1 MKALLAQ
8 SRAEIGMTLRRG
20 ETLLLTLIIPI
31 LLLVFFSRTSV
42 LAAPP
47 GGRVAY
53 LAPGMWALAVM
64 STSLVALSIATGF
77 ERTYGVLRRLHVT
90 PLGRARLIGAKVVAV
105 LVTEMLQI
113 AVLSLVALTL
123 GWRPHGGTGG
133 VLALLAAL
141 LLGTLG
147 CAGLGLVLAGSLRA
161 EVNLAA
167 TNGLYLILLLGS
179 GIVVPLTSL
188 PSVVRSA
195 ATWLP
200 TGALA
205 DALHRVLG
213 TGHLPS
219 GGDWVSL
226 MAWALVAPAL
236 ATRSFRFE

>member
-1 MKALLAQ
+1 
-8 SRAEIGMTLRRG
+8 MTLRRG

-31 LLLVFFSRTSV
+31 VLLVFFSRTSV

-47 GGRVAY
+47 GGRIAY
-53 LAPGMWALAVM
+53 LAPGMWALAIM

-105 LVTEMLQI
+105 LVTEIIQI
-113 AVLSLVALTL
+113 AVLSGVALAL
-123 GWRPHGGTGG
+123 GWRPHGGPSAVGSILG
-133 VLALLAAL
+133 AV

-147 CAGLGLVLAGSLRA
+147 CAGLGLLLAGSLRA

-167 TNGLYLILLLGS
+167 TNGLYLVLLLGS

-188 PSVVRSA
+188 PASVRSA
-195 ATWLP
+195 AAWLP

-205 DALHRVLG
+205 DSLHRVLG
-213 TGHLPS
+213 SGHLPS
-219 GGDWVSL
+219 GGDWISL
-226 MAWALVAPAL
+226 VVWAVLAPGL
-236 ATRSFRFE
+236 AARSFRFD